1 MHVGD
6 TIFIF
11 CLALIIFGPKKLP
24 EIGRQIGKLMV
35 EFRRASNEFKMQ
47 IEEEL
52 RASEETERQKE
63 INAAK
68 TMLPTAV
75 SPAGITLPELASS
88 VEAAGSSG
96 PVIAPPST
104 GQPISHSFNPI
115 ESTAGTCAYEAIPGP
130 AAEVDAYPEQTNGF
144 NPGLNTAS
152 NAENTEDSLAE
163 LTAPDS
169 AALSDLTHGVI
180 ANLPAANGPAAN
192 DLTES
197 GPNDPSGAN
206 THTAVHHG

>member
-52 RASEETERQKE
+52 RASEEAERQKE
-63 INAAK
+63 ISAAT
-68 TMLPTAV
+68 TMLPT
-75 SPAGITLPELASS
+75 PAPAAPSLLESS
-88 VEAAGSSG
+88 TTANTAAT

-104 GQPISHSFNPI
+104 GLPVNHTFATTGGSSEPGGN
-115 ESTAGTCAYEAIPGP
+115 EAVLTPF
-130 AAEVDAYPEQTNGF
+130 ASANAEEAAYPESANGF

-152 NAENTEDSLAE
+152 N
-163 LTAPDS
+163 
-169 AALSDLTHGVI
+169 GVI
-180 ANLPAANGPAAN
+180 AETSVASPTTFPPETVEADNILAAHAEPEQAQA
-192 DLTES
+192 
-197 GPNDPSGAN
+197 P
-206 THTAVHHG
+206 VHHG

>member
-63 INAAK
+63 ISATT
-68 TMLPTAV
+68 TMLPTTVPVTAA
-75 SPAGITLPELASS
+75 PAL
-88 VEAAGSSG
+88 EANTSTSDPDAATT

-104 GQPISHSFNPI
+104 GLPVSHTFN
-115 ESTAGTCAYEAIPGP
+115 
-130 AAEVDAYPEQTNGF
+130 AA
-144 NPGLNTAS
+144 
-152 NAENTEDSLAE
+152 DSRF
-163 LTAPDS
+163 
-169 AALSDLTHGVI
+169 
-180 ANLPAANGPAAN
+180 
-192 DLTES
+192 
-197 GPNDPSGAN
+197 PSICRCYCP
-206 THTAVHHG
+206 

>member
-52 RASEETERQKE
+52 RASEESERQKE
-63 INAAK
+63 ITAAA
-68 TMLPTAV
+68 TTTA
-75 SPAGITLPELASS
+75 PIAASS
-88 VEAAGSSG
+88 LLAGMQTAESNG
-96 PVIAPPST
+96 LPNQTIAPVIAPPST
-104 GQPISHSFNPI
+104 GLPVNHTFPSTEPAISEPS
-115 ESTAGTCAYEAIPGP
+115 P
-130 AAEVDAYPEQTNGF
+130 AVEVADAYPEPADGF

-152 NAENTEDSLAE
+152 NSESAEVPVAERFPTERFEPSPLD
-163 LTAPDS
+163 
-169 AALSDLTHGVI
+169 
-180 ANLPAANGPAAN
+180 ANGLETIIEGP
-192 DLTES
+192 ES
-197 GPNDPSGAN
+197 EKAQAP
-206 THTAVHHG
+206 VHHG

>member
-63 INAAK
+63 ISATT
-68 TMLPTAV
+68 TMLPTTAPV
-75 SPAGITLPELASS
+75 TTAPALEASTATIDPD
-88 VEAAGSSG
+88 AATT
-96 PVIAPPST
+96 PVIAPPSE
-104 GQPISHSFNPI
+104 GLPVSHTFNPAD
-115 ESTAGTCAYEAIPGP
+115 STAGTCSYEAALPDVP
-130 AAEVDAYPEQTNGF
+130 LEVDAYPERANGF
-144 NPGLNTAS
+144 NAALNTAS
-152 NAENTEDSLAE
+152 N
-163 LTAPDS
+163 
-169 AALSDLTHGVI
+169 GVI
-180 ANLPAANGPAAN
+180 AEVPATEPAGVVPEAADPEAATV
-192 DLTES
+192 DLS
-197 GPNDPSGAN
+197 GPKIEKAEA
-206 THTAVHHG
+206 AVHHG

>member
-6 TIFIF
+6 TIVIF

-52 RASEETERQKE
+52 RASEEAERQKE
-63 INAAK
+63 ISATT
-68 TMLPTAV
+68 TMLPTAAAV
-75 SPAGITLPELASS
+75 AGVPAL
-88 VEAAGSSG
+88 EAATATAEADATAT

-104 GQPISHSFNPI
+104 GLPVSHTLAAPAFSPA
-115 ESTAGTCAYEAIPGP
+115 ESTAGTCSYEAVPEP
-130 AAEVDAYPEQTNGF
+130 QPVVDAYPERANGF

-152 NAENTEDSLAE
+152 NGAIAEVPATEA
-163 LTAPDS
+163 APFPP
-169 AALSDLTHGVI
+169 AASHQDVAHSDLGSPD
-180 ANLPAANGPAAN
+180 AEK
-192 DLTES
+192 TE
-197 GPNDPSGAN
+197 P
-206 THTAVHHG
+206 AVHHG

>member
-63 INAAK
+63 ISATT
-68 TMLPTAV
+68 TMLPTTV
-75 SPAGITLPELASS
+75 PAAAIPAL
-88 VEAAGSSG
+88 EATTSTTEAGATAA
-96 PVIAPPST
+96 PVITPPST
-104 GQPISHSFNPI
+104 GLPVSHTFNPA
-115 ESTAGTCAYEAIPGP
+115 ESTAGTCSYEAALPDVP
-130 AAEVDAYPEQTNGF
+130 LEADAYPERANGF
-144 NPGLNTAS
+144 NAALNTAS
-152 NAENTEDSLAE
+152 N
-163 LTAPDS
+163 
-169 AALSDLTHGVI
+169 GVI
-180 ANLPAANGPAAN
+180 AEVPATEPAAVGSEAADPEPATV
-192 DLTES
+192 DLS
-197 GPNDPSGAN
+197 GPEIEKAEA
-206 THTAVHHG
+206 AVHHG

>member
-52 RASEETERQKE
+52 RASEEAERQKE
-63 INAAK
+63 ITAAT
-68 TMLPTAV
+68 TMLPTAQTAV
-75 SPAGITLPELASS
+75 PALEATVLANEGNESLDRP
-88 VEAAGSSG
+88 GS

-104 GQPISHSFNPI
+104 GETVSRAFDPAS
-115 ESTAGTCAYEAIPGP
+115 STGTCAYEALPTGQ
-130 AAEVDAYPEQTNGF
+130 AEVGAYPEQEHGF

-152 NAENTEDSLAE
+152 NGEIAE
-163 LTAPDS
+163 
-169 AALSDLTHGVI
+169 I
-180 ANLPAANGPAAN
+180 PAAETASIMSTPTHAEAIVPDVNGTGVQKIEA
-192 DLTES
+192 T
-197 GPNDPSGAN
+197 
-206 THTAVHHG
+206 VHHG

>member
-1 MHVGD
+1 MHIGD

-52 RASEETERQKE
+52 RASEESERQKE
-63 INAAK
+63 ISATT
-68 TMLPTAV
+68 TMLPTTPAAAV
-75 SPAGITLPELASS
+75 PALEATVSANEGTAST
-88 VEAAGSSG
+88 A

-104 GQPISHSFNPI
+104 GETVNRAFDPAK
-115 ESTAGTCAYEAIPGP
+115 STAGTCAYEALPV
-130 AAEVDAYPEQTNGF
+130 AEPEVSAYPEQEHGF

-152 NAENTEDSLAE
+152 NGEIAEIAAAETALLPTVSASKAARAE
-163 LTAPDS
+163 LNGT
-169 AALSDLTHGVI
+169 GVEK
-180 ANLPAANGPAAN
+180 
-192 DLTES
+192 TE
-197 GPNDPSGAN
+197 A
-206 THTAVHHG
+206 AVHHG

>member
-52 RASEETERQKE
+52 RASEEAERQKE

-68 TMLPTAV
+68 TMLPTAAPV
-75 SPAGITLPELASS
+75 AASS
-88 VEAAGSSG
+88 LLESGTGEAGAAST

-104 GQPISHSFNPI
+104 
-115 ESTAGTCAYEAIPGP
+115 
-130 AAEVDAYPEQTNGF
+130 
-144 NPGLNTAS
+144 
-152 NAENTEDSLAE
+152 
-163 LTAPDS
+163 
-169 AALSDLTHGVI
+169 
-180 ANLPAANGPAAN
+180 
-192 DLTES
+192 
-197 GPNDPSGAN
+197 
-206 THTAVHHG
+206 

>member
-52 RASEETERQKE
+52 RASEESERQKE
-63 INAAK
+63 ISATT
-68 TMLPTAV
+68 TMLPTTA
-75 SPAGITLPELASS
+75 PAPALEASTS
-88 VEAAGSSG
+88 MIDPDAATA

-104 GQPISHSFNPI
+104 GLPVSHTFNPAD
-115 ESTAGTCAYEAIPGP
+115 STAGTCSYEAIPDAP
-130 AAEVDAYPEQTNGF
+130 LEVEAYPEPANGF
-144 NPGLNTAS
+144 NAALNTAS
-152 NAENTEDSLAE
+152 N
-163 LTAPDS
+163 
-169 AALSDLTHGVI
+169 GVI
-180 ANLPAANGPAAN
+180 AEVPTAEPAGVVPEAADPKAVTV
-192 DLTES
+192 DLS
-197 GPNDPSGAN
+197 GPEIEKAEA
-206 THTAVHHG
+206 TVHHG

>member
-52 RASEETERQKE
+52 RASEESERQKE
-63 INAAK
+63 ISATT
-68 TMLPTAV
+68 TMLPVTA
-75 SPAGITLPELASS
+75 PAPALEASTS
-88 VEAAGSSG
+88 MIGPDAASA

-104 GQPISHSFNPI
+104 GLPVSHTFNPAD
-115 ESTAGTCAYEAIPGP
+115 STAGTCSYEAALPDVP
-130 AAEVDAYPEQTNGF
+130 LEPDAYPERANGF
-144 NPGLNTAS
+144 NAALNTAS
-152 NAENTEDSLAE
+152 N
-163 LTAPDS
+163 
-169 AALSDLTHGVI
+169 GVI
-180 ANLPAANGPAAN
+180 AEVPATEPAGVVPEATGLESATVDLRGPEIEKAEA
-192 DLTES
+192 
-197 GPNDPSGAN
+197 
-206 THTAVHHG
+206 AVHHG

>member
-63 INAAK
+63 INAK
-68 TMLPTAV
+68 TTMLPTAAATA
-75 SPAGITLPELASS
+75 PMLDATTGATEASS
-88 VEAAGSSG
+88 TTT

-104 GQPISHSFNPI
+104 GVPVNRTFDGADA
-115 ESTAGTCAYEAIPGP
+115 TAGTSASEAIPEPVHEPG
-130 AAEVDAYPEQTNGF
+130 AWPEHANGF

-152 NAENTEDSLAE
+152 NGEIAE
-163 LTAPDS
+163 LPANEAAVALPEDVTAAVSSPV
-169 AALSDLTHGVI
+169 AGT
-180 ANLPAANGPAAN
+180 
-192 DLTES
+192 TE
-197 GPNDPSGAN
+197 A
-206 THTAVHHG
+206 AVHHG

>member
-52 RASEETERQKE
+52 RVSDEAERQKE
-63 INAAK
+63 ISAAA
-68 TMLPTAV
+68 TMLPTPTPAIDSSAYDAAV
-75 SPAGITLPELASS
+75 AAEEGLPSPAT
-88 VEAAGSSG
+88 

-104 GQPISHSFNPI
+104 GLPVNHSFG
-115 ESTAGTCAYEAIPGP
+115 TAEAGSDPTV
-130 AAEVDAYPEQTNGF
+130 AEIASEEAYPEVTNGF

-152 NAENTEDSLAE
+152 NGLAAETSFAE
-163 LTAPDS
+163 EVPIQSEAVEPPAMEAQGPEAEKAQAP
-169 AALSDLTHGVI
+169 A
-180 ANLPAANGPAAN
+180 
-192 DLTES
+192 
-197 GPNDPSGAN
+197 
-206 THTAVHHG
+206 HHG

>member
-52 RASEETERQKE
+52 RASEESERQKE
-63 INAAK
+63 ISAAT
-68 TMLPTAV
+68 TMLPTPTPTVV
-75 SPAGITLPELASS
+75 SPAY
-88 VEAAGSSG
+88 EAAVAAEEGLTSPAG

-104 GQPISHSFNPI
+104 GLPVNHSFGSA
-115 ESTAGTCAYEAIPGP
+115 ETGSDGAI
-130 AAEVDAYPEQTNGF
+130 AETTPEDAYPEVTNGF

-152 NAENTEDSLAE
+152 NGLATETSFTAEASMQPEVVE
-163 LTAPDS
+163 P
-169 AALSDLTHGVI
+169 AALEAQEPEAEKDQ
-180 ANLPAANGPAAN
+180 APA
-192 DLTES
+192 
-197 GPNDPSGAN
+197 
-206 THTAVHHG
+206 HHG

>member
-52 RASEETERQKE
+52 RASDEAERQKE
-63 INAAK
+63 INAAA
-68 TMLPTAV
+68 TMLPATPATVPALQAMV
-75 SPAGITLPELASS
+75 SPNEGN
-88 VEAAGSSG
+88 AAVDPPGE

-104 GQPISHSFNPI
+104 GETVSRSFDPAS
-115 ESTAGTCAYEAIPGP
+115 STAGTCAYEALPVAP
-130 AAEVDAYPEQTNGF
+130 PEVSAYPEQEHGF

-152 NAENTEDSLAE
+152 NGEIAEIPATEA
-163 LTAPDS
+163 TVFP
-169 AALSDLTHGVI
+169 AAATNAGAAVSDL
-180 ANLPAANGPAAN
+180 
-192 DLTES
+192 
-197 GPNDPSGAN
+197 SGAGLQK
-206 THTAVHHG
+206 TEPVVHHG

>member
-52 RASEETERQKE
+52 RSSEEAERQKE
-63 INAAK
+63 ISAAT
-68 TMLPTAV
+68 TMLPIATAT
-75 SPAGITLPELASS
+75 PAL
-88 VEAAGSSG
+88 EAATPTAEAGAETI

-104 GQPISHSFNPI
+104 GLPVSRSFNPA
-115 ESTAGTCAYEAIPGP
+115 ESTAGTCSYEAIADSAPV
-130 AAEVDAYPEQTNGF
+130 ADAYPETPNGF
-144 NPGLNTAS
+144 NAGLNTAS
-152 NAENTEDSLAE
+152 NGEIAE
-163 LTAPDS
+163 
-169 AALSDLTHGVI
+169 I
-180 ANLPAANGPAAN
+180 PAAEPVIIASGAAMPETARE
-192 DLTES
+192 LS
-197 GPNDPSGAN
+197 GPVAEKAEP
-206 THTAVHHG
+206 AVHHG

>member
-52 RASEETERQKE
+52 RASEEAERQKE
-63 INAAK
+63 ITAAT
-68 TMLPTAV
+68 TMLPIAPAV
-75 SPAGITLPELASS
+75 VPALEATVSANEGS
-88 VEAAGSSG
+88 VSTG

-104 GQPISHSFNPI
+104 GETVNRDFDPIN
-115 ESTAGTCAYEAIPGP
+115 STAGTCSYEALPSAQP
-130 AAEVDAYPEQTNGF
+130 EVSAYPEQEHGF

-152 NAENTEDSLAE
+152 NGEIAEI
-163 LTAPDS
+163 S
-169 AALSDLTHGVI
+169 AA
-180 ANLPAANGPAAN
+180 
-192 DLTES
+192 ES
-197 GPNDPSGAN
+197 MLVPSPSGTEAAVADRN
-206 THTAVHHG
+206 GSGVQKTEAAVHHG